1 MKTRIAIGVFIF
13 AILLASVCSCSR
25 SPSSSPRAELTV
37 IKKEMAR
44 DSSGNTELHVTVK
57 NTSRNMAELAEVTV
71 SFYDA
76 LKNLID
82 SPRDSVMNLGPD
94 ETWDFNIPCQ
104 GERCSDVKTYEIK
117 TTAGTS
123 TGAP

>member
-1 MKTRIAIGVFIF
+1 
-13 AILLASVCSCSR
+13 
-25 SPSSSPRAELTV
+25 
-37 IKKEMAR
+37 MAR
-44 DSSGNTELHVTVK
+44 DVSGNTALHVMVK
-57 NTSRNMAELAEVTV
+57 NTSRNVAELAEVTV

-76 LKNLID
+76 RKNLID
-82 SPRDSVMNLGPD
+82 SSRDSVMNLGPD